1 MSNVKKAALAIGI
14 LAGAF
19 VVLIAGLVACT
30 IVARAMFPERWKEID
45 AKMEA
50 SRAARTVAKEKA
62 AAKKTS
68 VADQPGFTMG
78 FLEGSLRKT
87 KGFKKP
93 TSDELDALARKAAYE
108 NGVDE
113 GKRSAFVGTYKDAFW
128 HGWSRAK

>member
-1 MSNVKKAALAIGI
+1 VKKL
-14 LAGAF
+14 LK
-19 VVLIAGLVACT
+19 IAGLGFAGLFVGLMVLGFL
-30 IVARAMFPERWKEID
+30 IQVVDPEGVKRRAEERKNR
-45 AKMEA
+45 KP
-50 SRAARTVAKEKA
+50 
-62 AAKKTS
+62 AKKAS

-78 FLEGSLRKT
+78 FLEGGLRKT